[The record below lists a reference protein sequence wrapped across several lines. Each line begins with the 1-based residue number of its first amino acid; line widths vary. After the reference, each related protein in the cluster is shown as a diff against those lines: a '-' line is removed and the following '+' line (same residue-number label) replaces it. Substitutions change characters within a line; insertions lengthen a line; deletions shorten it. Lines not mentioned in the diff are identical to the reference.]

1 MKYLSIV
8 LAAFLIF
15 SFIPSVCFAQEYP
28 AVEDPAVESAANRDP
43 INEDIINEDN
53 PKDLPAVPRLPIPTE
68 TTPLPQKPNPRIM
81 VITVE
86 YIDGI
91 EQPASIAQA
100 EMEKEFLRNN
110 FPLIDKSQMEMIK
123 ERDAVLSF
131 SDPDRAAALGRN
143 YGAEIVVV
151 VEAKSNMTDTSQPY
165 GVTVYAYECDA
176 TAKAIKTDTAQVM
189 TSESASTIE
198 RGSGRIPTANKACEK
213 AILEIAASLINDIN
227 ENARKDVY
235 SETTVQL
242 VCSNANY
249 EKVKE
254 FVKALDEQRSIKA
267 VHERSIERNVAII
280 DIALLGNTDFLADLL
295 EEMQTG
301 PLLRITAKS
310 EHRIDL
316 EFVE

>member
-1 MKYLSIV
+1 
-8 LAAFLIF
+8 
-15 SFIPSVCFAQEYP
+15 
-28 AVEDPAVESAANRDP
+28 
-43 INEDIINEDN
+43 
-53 PKDLPAVPRLPIPTE
+53 
-68 TTPLPQKPNPRIM
+68 M

-100 EMEKEFLRNN
+100 EMEKEFLDNN

-143 YGAEIVVV
+143 YGAEIVIV

-165 GVTVYAYECDA
+165 GVTVYAYECDV
-176 TAKAIKTDTAQVM
+176 TAKAINTDTAQVI
-189 TSESASTIE
+189 TSQSANVTE

-213 AILEIAASLINDIN
+213 AILEIASSLIGDID
-227 ENARKDVY
+227 EKTRGEVY
-235 SETTVQL
+235 SETTVQII
-242 VCSNANY
+242 CSNADY
-249 EKVKE
+249 EKVKG
-254 FVKALDEQRSIKA
+254 FVEALDEQRSIKA
-267 VHERSIERNVAII
+267 VHKRSIERNVAII
-280 DIALLGNTDFLADLL
+280 DVMLLGDTEFLADLL
-295 EEMQTG
+295 IGMQNG
-301 PLLRITAKS
+301 PLVRITAKS